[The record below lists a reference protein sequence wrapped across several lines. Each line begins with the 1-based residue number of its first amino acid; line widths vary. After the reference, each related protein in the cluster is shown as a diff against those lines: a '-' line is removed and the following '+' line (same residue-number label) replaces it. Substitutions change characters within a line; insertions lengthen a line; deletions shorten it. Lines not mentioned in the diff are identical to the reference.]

1 VLDARGAEVAVHPGG
16 VNGYQGAAGGPP
28 EGFLVY
34 QEAVETSRV
43 FLRDTT
49 AVPVEA
55 LLLFG
60 GDISVNH
67 AAATVSV
74 EALGVEGPT
83 SGAGRVEAPAAPEVG
98 VLFKLLRR
106 ELDRALRV
114 AAADPGAEQASLQ
127 GTPEGRRLMDVL
139 LRLFPGG
146 SVR

>member
-1 VLDARGAEVAVHPGG
+1 

-74 EALGVEGPT
+74 EAFGVEGPT
-83 SGAGRVEAPAAPEVG
+83 SATSGRVEAPAAPEVG